1 MSAKSIKKPQNQAL
15 SELKRHNL
23 RMQIIRLLYKKSPQS
38 AVHLSKKL
46 AISLPSTRSI
56 LNDLIDEN
64 VVFITGTGESSG
76 GRKPVLY
83 SLSGEAFYILA
94 VEMDQ
99 YKAKAVLLNCL
110 NEFSGNIVEF
120 DTNINDPEFITKLDW
135 AFKKLQAESV
145 IDKSNIHA
153 IGICMPGLIDPRN
166 GLNQTIKNP
175 DRKNIA
181 EQVSEHFQLTT
192 YIENDARMQ
201 TLGEFVFGKARN
213 TQNTLVINW
222 SWGLGLGMIIN
233 GEIFAGSNGC
243 SGEFSHIRIVED
255 GELCECGKRGCLQ
268 TIAGARHLLNLA
280 KQAITDQ
287 TISQLTNDFNN
298 RLDELTV
305 KDIINGALKGDELSI
320 NLISTLGKNLA
331 WGLSI
336 LIQLYNPELILLGGP
351 LTVPKQYL
359 LLTIQ
364 KALQQYCLENIL
376 SNVRIEISELAEHS
390 GLKGTGVMVFKKL
403 FNPQQTTH

>member
-1 MSAKSIKKPQNQAL
+1 MSAKSIKNPQNQAL

-46 AISLPSTRSI
+46 SISLPSARAV
-56 LNDLIDEN
+56 LNELIEEN
-64 VVFITGTGESSG
+64 VAFITGTGESSG

-83 SLSGEAFYILA
+83 SLSGDAFYILA

-110 NEFSGNIVEF
+110 NEFSSNIAEF
-120 DTNINDPEFITKLDW
+120 STNIDDPDFIGKLDL
-135 AFKKLQAESV
+135 AFNQLQTESG
-145 IDKSNIHA
+145 IIESKIHA

-175 DRKNIA
+175 KSRNIA
-181 EQVSEHFQLTT
+181 EQVSKHFKLAT

-201 TLGEFVFGKARN
+201 TLGEFVFGKAKN
-213 TQNTLVINW
+213 THNTLVINW

-243 SGEFSHIRIVED
+243 SGEFSHIRVVED

-280 KQAITDQ
+280 KQAIAAE
-287 TISQLTNDFNN
+287 TISQLTNDFNS
-298 RLDELTV
+298 RIDELTV
-305 KDIINGALKGDELSI
+305 KDVITSALKGDELSI
-320 NLISTLGKNLA
+320 NLINKLGKNLA

-336 LIQLYNPELILLGGP
+336 LIQLYNPELILLSGP
-351 LTVPKQYL
+351 LTVPKQHL
-359 LLTIQ
+359 LVTIQ
-364 KALQQYCLENIL
+364 QTLHQYCLENIL
-376 SNVRIEISELAEHS
+376 SNVKLEISELAEHS

-403 FNPQQTTH
+403 FTTSHSIL

>member
-1 MSAKSIKKPQNQAL
+1 MSEKSIKNPQNKAL

-46 AISLPSTRSI
+46 AISLPSARSI
-56 LNDLIDEN
+56 LNELIEEK

-99 YKAKAVLLNCL
+99 YKAKAVLVNCL
-110 NEFSGNIVEF
+110 NEFSSEIAEF
-120 DTNINDPEFITKLDW
+120 DTNINDTELLSKLDST
-135 AFKKLQAESV
+135 FTELLSESG
-145 IDKSNIHA
+145 IDKSRIHA
-153 IGICMPGLIDPRN
+153 VGICMPGLIDPRN

-175 DRKNIA
+175 KKRAIA
-181 EQVSEHFQLTT
+181 AQVSKHFQLAT

-201 TLGEFVFGKARN
+201 TLGEFMFGKAKN
-213 TQNTLVINW
+213 THNTLVINW

-233 GEIFAGSNGC
+233 GEIFSGSNGC

-280 KQAITDQ
+280 KQAITNE
-287 TISQLTNDFNN
+287 TISQLTNDFSN
-298 RLDELTV
+298 RLDELSV
-305 KDIINGALKGDELSI
+305 KDIIKSALKGDELSI
-320 NLISTLGKNLA
+320 NLVNTIGKNMA

-336 LIQLYNPELILLGGP
+336 LIQLYNPELILLSGP
-351 LTVPKQYL
+351 LSVPKQYL
-359 LLTIQ
+359 LATIQ
-364 KALQQYCLENIL
+364 QALHQYCLENIL
-376 SNVRIEISELAEHS
+376 SNVKIEISELAEHS

-403 FNPQQTTH
+403 FSTQHSPL